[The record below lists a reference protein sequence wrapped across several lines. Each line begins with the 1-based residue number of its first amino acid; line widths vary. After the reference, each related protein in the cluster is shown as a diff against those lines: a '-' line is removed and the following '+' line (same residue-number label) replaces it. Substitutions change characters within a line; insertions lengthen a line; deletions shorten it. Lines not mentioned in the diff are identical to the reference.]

1 MIMGYLDWGQ
11 NGRIGLW
18 TWEQGGMGMGLG
30 ERYGFEL
37 IEWNFIGN
45 VWEISGIDIDIM
57 G

>member
-1 MIMGYLDWGQ
+1 MDVGAGG
-11 NGRIGLW
+11 NGDGI
-18 TWEQGGMGMGLG
+18 G

>member
-1 MIMGYLDWGQ
+1 
-11 NGRIGLW
+11 
-18 TWEQGGMGMGLG
+18 MGMGLG

-45 VWEISGIDIDIM
+45 VWAGINIDIM